1 MKVKVLLYC
10 LINRV
15 NYYHV
20 ENLVPERQ
28 SAVHEKF
35 CLLTVMKINWITAS
49 SFFLLCLVIICY
61 LLCLLVPVDSPSI
74 NFCCCHWHLNACCL
88 DLSYYL
94 WKEHNSQDFG

>member
-20 ENLVPERQ
+20 ENLVTERQ

-49 SFFLLCLVIICY
+49 RFFNYVL
-61 LLCLLVPVDSPSI
+61 
-74 NFCCCHWHLNACCL
+74 
-88 DLSYYL
+88 
-94 WKEHNSQDFG
+94 